1 MFDTYVA
8 ASGSVWARQLSNI
21 DLKPVAGLRG
31 RWARYVT
38 PSTDNSGMVFGMG
51 QLDPGEVAGPHAHPE
66 PEIFLVLEGYGEA
79 RWDQGGEEHVA
90 ELRPGVAFYKIG
102 GIPHR
107 MENLGSGPLTGVF
120 FKVS

>member
-1 MFDTYVA
+1 MFDTHVA
-8 ASGSVWARQLSNI
+8 ASGPVWARHLSDD
-21 DLKPVAGLRG
+21 DLKAVAGMRG

-38 PSTDNSGMVFGMG
+38 PSVDNSGMVFGMG

-79 RWDQGGEEHVA
+79 RWDHDGEEHVA
-90 ELRPGVAFYKIG
+90 ELRAGVAFDKIG

-107 MENLGSGPLTGVF
+107 MTNLGPGPLTGVF
-120 FKVS
+120 YKVS